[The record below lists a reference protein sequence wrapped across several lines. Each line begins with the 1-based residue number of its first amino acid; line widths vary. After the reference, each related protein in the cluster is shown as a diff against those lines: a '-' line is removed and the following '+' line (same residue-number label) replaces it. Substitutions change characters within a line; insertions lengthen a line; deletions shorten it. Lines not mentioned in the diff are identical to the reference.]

1 MTITMT
7 RVWLAWLTALIALP
21 AEAENASTRPFGG
34 STRPVVPT
42 LQVDE
47 EPALCGPLLADAKAS
62 FASSSREIDIFD
74 AAYARHPAL
83 TWRET
88 AVPRSRRAVG
98 SPETRF
104 NSGPSAVYRLDLDLA
119 GDGRPQAVLL
129 QSIPFNWSGDNVA
142 AYVVAPGANA
152 DQVEQAILAL
162 HNQAGDESSSDG
174 LSSGGLLSRY
184 FPSYAHGHARTLAVT
199 PTDLHKIF
207 LWNTRYYHLQHDVFQ
222 SAEYIDPVRIFR
234 LMPDGRVHLT
244 CEVTFPGA
252 HAAFQVL
259 QAVSGLT
266 SLATLLDSIRGSGR
280 DHRMPPYRSHDTH
293 MTVWSIR
300 HVAYRPWAV
309 AHTFGDRQ
317 GPVARHDSRVDAFL
331 EEWSATEPWNRREY
345 DTMRMAQHGARRGV
359 EQYIRSVFGLS
370 ASEAKVWAA
379 RVVDD
384 LVATS
389 IVIPSGYEPAET
401 SFTDECTLGS
411 SELNRALVRQDAAA
425 VQRLL
430 SAFQRSL
437 GVDSQRDGEAH
448 LVSAALHAAIEWPY
462 GLRALLQAGADPNA
476 PNHFGKTPLMVA
488 AHLNRPDVVRLLLA
502 AGAQVNLRTSANDT
516 GCQRS
521 VTAGRTAL
529 TYAAENASPIV
540 MRLLLEAGADPGLAA
555 GGHDSLEALLAL
567 NPRLTEEEKRLS
579 VQDLARRAR
588 DFAGPSFD
596 CDRGVTR
603 LERAICLNEH
613 LAMFDLEIDRAY
625 RLLLA
630 TRHQGIRSD
639 QHEWIKDRGKACKTP
654 EVVAADCLARSM
666 RTRAR
671 YLHLLVG
678 ELASERD

>member
-1 MTITMT
+1 M
-7 RVWLAWLTALIALP
+7 RVWLAWMTVFIAL
-21 AEAENASTRPFGG
+21 AAQAENASTRPFGG

-47 EPALCGPLLADAKAS
+47 EPALCGPLLADVKAS
-62 FASSSREIDIFD
+62 FASSSREVDIFD

-88 AVPRSRRAVG
+88 AVPSSRRAVG

-104 NSGPSAVYRLDLDLA
+104 NSGASAVYRLDLDLA

-129 QSIPFNWSGDNVA
+129 QSIPFNWSGDDVA
-142 AYVVAPGANA
+142 AYVVASGADT

-162 HNQAGDESSSDG
+162 HNQAADESSSDG
-174 LSSGGLLSRY
+174 LSSVGLLSRY
-184 FPSYAHGHARTLAVT
+184 FPSNAHGPTRTLAVT

-207 LWNTRYYHLQHDVFQ
+207 LWNGRYYHLQHDVFQ

-244 CEVTFPGA
+244 CEVAFPGA
-252 HAAFQVL
+252 HAAFQLL
-259 QAVSGLT
+259 QAVSGLP
-266 SLATLLDSIRGSGR
+266 SLMMLLRSVREPGRESG
-280 DHRMPPYRSHDTH
+280 MAPYRAPDPVTA
-293 MTVWSIR
+293 MWPIR
-300 HVAYRPWAV
+300 HVAFRPWAV
-309 AHTFGDRQ
+309 AHPLGDRADAA
-317 GPVARHDSRVDAFL
+317 ARHGSRVDAFL

-345 DTMRMAQHGARRGV
+345 DTMRMAQHRARRGV
-359 EQYIRSVFGLS
+359 EQYLKSVFGLP

-384 LVATS
+384 VIAAS
-389 IVIPSGYEPAET
+389 IVIPSDYEPTDT

-411 SELNRALVRQDAAA
+411 SELNRALVSQDAAA

-462 GLRALLQAGADPNA
+462 GVHALLQAGADPNA

-502 AGAQVNLRTSANDT
+502 AGAQVNLRTSANAT
-516 GCQRS
+516 WCRRS
-521 VTAGRTAL
+521 VTAERTAL
-529 TYAAENASPIV
+529 TYAAENASPVV
-540 MRLLLEAGADPGLAA
+540 MRLLLEAGADPGQAA
-555 GGHDSLEALLAL
+555 GGHDSLEAFLAL

-579 VQDLARRAR
+579 VQDLARRAG

-630 TRHQGIRSD
+630 ARHEGIRSD
-639 QHEWIKDRGKACKTP
+639 QHEWIKIRGKACETP
-654 EVVAADCLARSM
+654 EVVEADCLARSM

-671 YLHLLVG
+671 YLHLLVR
-678 ELASERD
+678 ELSSERD